1 MSSKDNATFSVCGMW
16 HKTPSVNNRSMLNQ
30 GNKIAAIEFK
40 VKGKERRLLF
50 LNTLSK
56 IMRQNI
62 RALHLFWHYQIT
74 YYQTIMQKKLFQHI
88 LPVEQSLQKW
98 NILTIL
104 FCTFS
109 VSKQHH
115 SFLHSSL
122 HLLYNSR
129 RRVKPFSKT
138 KVTDLEYIHLL
149 KTTQII
155 D

>member
-1 MSSKDNATFSVCGMW
+1 
-16 HKTPSVNNRSMLNQ
+16 
-30 GNKIAAIEFK
+30 
-40 VKGKERRLLF
+40 
-50 LNTLSK
+50 
-56 IMRQNI
+56 
-62 RALHLFWHYQIT
+62 
-74 YYQTIMQKKLFQHI
+74 MQKTLFQHI

-129 RRVKPFSKT
+129 RRVKPFSKM